1 MNVLNLIDI
10 MEHKD
15 RWKPSIFVNFTIFP
29 SQSYRS
35 TQKKLQEFSRSPD
48 ILSYIL
54 EENGSMRIMFL
65 KH

>member
-1 MNVLNLIDI
+1 MESMN
-10 MEHKD
+10 
-15 RWKPSIFVNFTIFP
+15 FVYFTFFP
-29 SQSYRS
+29 LPSYRS
-35 TQKKLQEFSRSPD
+35 LQKQFQEFSRSPD